1 MTKKPLSEAQKA
13 SIEKFKSYQKPF
25 TSENARE
32 RQAKG
37 VIQRKKNQELRKI
50 EEEKKKNMKQE
61 LLLLL
66 SLAMRKGVP
75 ADSEDFLSLEEME
88 GQNIS
93 IQTAINI
100 AMIQRALMGDVQAAQ
115 YIRDTTGQKPTDK
128 VELDQSLTIE
138 AWAKNHDVEL

>member
-50 EEEKKKNMKQE
+50 DEEQKKNMKQE

>member
-1 MTKKPLSEAQKA
+1 MVSEKA
-13 SIEKFKSYQKPF
+13 LANLRPC
-25 TSENARE
+25 TPENARE

-37 VIQRKKNQELRKI
+37 VIQRKKNQELRRI

-66 SLAMRKGVP
+66 SLAMRKGVM

-88 GQNIS
+88 GKNIS

-128 VELDQSLTIE
+128 VEIDQSLTIE
-138 AWAKNHDVEL
+138 AWAKSHNVQL

>member
-1 MTKKPLSEAQKA
+1 MAKKPLSEAQKA

-25 TSENARE
+25 TPENARE

>member
-13 SIEKFKSYQKPF
+13 SIEKFKSYRRPF

-66 SLAMRKGVP
+66 SLAMRKGVM